1 MENRKHNNDVTMEIM
16 IMNKIK
22 AFGII
27 QKK

>member
-1 MENRKHNNDVTMEIM
+1 MENRKHNNDVTMEIV

-22 AFGII
+22 AFGKI